1 MDNQELLHDEI
12 DTAPLS
18 PQPEEEYVFRFKLRP
33 KDQPLPPD
41 QVLEAFYRDQLQD
54 LLKIVFLCRDGE
66 KLLPDQF
73 GFLNKPDVTYAI
85 DGE

>member
-1 MDNQELLHDEI
+1 MDNLELLHDET
-12 DTAPLS
+12 DTLS
-18 PQPEEEYVFRFKLRP
+18 SSSKPEEEYVFRFKLRP
-33 KDQPLPPD
+33 KEQPLPPD
-41 QVLEAFYRDQLQD
+41 QMLEAFYRDQLQD